1 MDCGCTA
8 TVMCSVCVFPG
19 MLQGGGKDRPTKE
32 MEYAMRAA
40 KRSLKQKRMRACAET
55 DSMRKKSSGSL

>member
-1 MDCGCTA
+1 MDCGCT
-8 TVMCSVCVFPG
+8 VLCVFPG

-40 KRSLKQKRMRACAET
+40 KRSRKQKKMRACAET
-55 DSMRKKSSGSL
+55 DSMRKNSSGSL